1 MRVLIILISLLILM
15 SCNESLI
22 EPIEKIKI
30 PIAIYGTSYDNETQ
44 LSNLE
49 VANKE
54 NDFVFQKTGIQFR
67 WATKLLYSKE
77 HNIIVFVTCD
87 NIYFLEPTKGQ
98 IIKEISLDYTSTHL
112 NLFAYDRNQCLL
124 MNGYRI
130 YIINIPQKTF
140 INKDINKDVIQAPGI
155 LRNIMVDIK
164 RQEINSLAS
173 GYHDGIYLSS
183 SLVKIDIPSKK
194 TKLTK
199 NLNNLQSVYFS
210 DDYAFQYFSNHLLS
224 YSLRN
229 FQDHKQT
236 KITIPANY
244 NLFYNTIVEKNI
256 VLAYNEVDNCFY
268 KIDITNHNF
277 EKYLENTT
285 GMKFI
290 SMQKNNE
297 TSFVIYND
305 LKERDKYSVFNFV
318 NNKEV
323 LKFRSERN
331 SPYRYYIID

>member
-1 MRVLIILISLLILM
+1 M
-15 SCNESLI
+15 SCNESFI
-22 EPIEKIKI
+22 EPREKIST
-30 PIAIYGTSYDNETQ
+30 PIAIYGISYDNDTQ

-49 VANKE
+49 IANKE
-54 NDFVFQKTGIQFR
+54 NEFVFQKTGIQFR
-67 WATKLLYSKE
+67 WATKLIYSKE
-77 HNIIVFVTCD
+77 HNIIVFVTRD

-98 IIKEISLDYTSTHL
+98 IIKEISLDFTSSHL
-112 NLFAYDRNQCLL
+112 NLFAYDRDQCLL

-130 YIINIPQKTF
+130 YAINIPQKT
-140 INKDINKDVIQAPGI
+140 IVNKDINKDVIQVPGI

-173 GYHDGIYLSS
+173 GYHDEMYLSS
-183 SLVKIDIPSKK
+183 SLLKIDIPSKK
-194 TKLTK
+194 TKFTK
-199 NLNNLQSVYFS
+199 TLNHLNTVYFT
-210 DDYAFQYFSNHLLS
+210 DDYAFQYFSNQLLS

-256 VLAYNEVDNCFY
+256 VLAYNEVDNYFY

-277 EKYLENTT
+277 EKYLENSTN
-285 GMKFI
+285 MKFI

-297 TSFVIYND
+297 TIFVIYND
-305 LKERDKYSVFNFV
+305 LKERDKYSLFDFEK
-318 NNKEV
+318 NNEV
-323 LKFRSERN
+323 LKFRSKKN
-331 SPYRYYIID
+331 SPYRFYIVH